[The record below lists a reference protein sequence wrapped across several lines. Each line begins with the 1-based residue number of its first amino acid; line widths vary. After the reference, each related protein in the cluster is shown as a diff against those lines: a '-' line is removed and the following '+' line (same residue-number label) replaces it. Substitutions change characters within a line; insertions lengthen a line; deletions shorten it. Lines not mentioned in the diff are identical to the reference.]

1 MAEFSGAELKKKR
14 EEMHIPLEQVASET
28 RIRLSILQDLEDEEY
43 SELSSSA
50 QIKGFLRIYAD
61 YLGISAEMSPAP
73 EDGLVEDEKLEP
85 PEAEPLTTDTSTM
98 PKPEPELKPEKS
110 PIDKSDT
117 PEIPV
122 SEISKEPTKLQ
133 EEPAEPKPESESQKM
148 LAQLGRELS
157 ARRRYLNLDWDV
169 IVQQTRL
176 HRNTLRALENGDLE
190 AFFAPLEFR
199 KDLQTYARFLNLNVE
214 SIMIQYA
221 EALQKRRFEHMP
233 KKRLV
238 RDPSKPASRILLTIR
253 RFFTLDLLFG
263 TFIVLGILVFLIW
276 GISNMRQ
283 RTEVEPSVTETLPAI
298 IDFIL
303 STPTQNEPTI
313 EATPEETEEALTI
326 PTATAFF
333 IQNAPEEGYS
343 LALKARQNLWLRV
356 YTDDKLAY
364 VGRLAIGEV
373 KNFSAKSNLSL
384 ETSNIANLEIAF
396 QGTALEFF
404 DRPVGTAARLLF
416 DQAGM
421 QELPV
426 FDSSTSPNLTPN
438 PVQET
443 PGAP

>member
-1 MAEFSGAELKKKR
+1 MAEYSGAELKKKR

-61 YLGISAEMSPAP
+61 YLGISAETVPVP
-73 EDGLVEDEKLEP
+73 EEELTEVEKGVPQEADSLRTDSSTTPKTETEP
-85 PEAEPLTTDTSTM
+85 
-98 PKPEPELKPEKS
+98 KPEKS
-110 PIDKSDT
+110 SISKSDL
-117 PEIPV
+117 
-122 SEISKEPTKLQ
+122 SEAAVAENQQEAIKLL
-133 EEPAEPKPESESQKM
+133 EETQEPKPESESQKM

-199 KDLQTYARFLNLNVE
+199 KDLQTYARFLNLDVE

-221 EALQKRRFEHMP
+221 EALQKRRFENLP
-233 KKRLV
+233 KKRLI
-238 RDPSKPASRILLTIR
+238 RDASKPASPVLLTIR

-263 TFIVLGILVFLIW
+263 TFIVLGILIFLIW

-283 RTEVEPSVTETLPAI
+283 RTNEEPSATETLPAI

-303 STPTQNEPTI
+303 STPTVHEPTI
-313 EATPEETEEALTI
+313 EATPEEAEETITI

-333 IQNAPEEGYS
+333 IQNAPEDGYA
-343 LALKARQNLWLRV
+343 LALKARQNIWIRV
-356 YTDDKLAY
+356 YSDEKLAY
-364 VGRLAIGEV
+364 VGRLTVGEV
-373 KNFSAKSNLSL
+373 KNFSAKTSLSL
-384 ETSNIANLEIAF
+384 ETSNISSLEIAF
-396 QGTALEFF
+396 QGTALEPF
-404 DRPVGTAARLLF
+404 DRPLGTAAHLLF
-416 DQAGM
+416 DQSGM
-421 QELPV
+421 QELPI
-426 FDSSTSPNLTPN
+426 FDTSTEPNLTPN
-438 PVQET
+438 PIQET